1 MSPPGHQSEKNPAG
15 DSKEP
20 CGTENG
26 RMTMNRS
33 TFHTIGAVAATAVML
48 ASCAKNEVISRRPSL
63 DPDAIAFNVSSGF
76 VPADM
81 PESKSGGQAE
91 EKPAVLLGDNG
102 DTLYLHPSV
111 VPNDR
116 GLTALPETRDV
127 PIRNAGGIN
136 SFFVT
141 AKINDGGGS
150 EDDVLYIDDEEVKR
164 VAEGGSIWTTSEG
177 QHFWPDG
184 QTTLDFYAY
193 SNLTFSDGSEG
204 STAPAG
210 NLKMEDG
217 TLSFS
222 YTVPGGTTAGTGT
235 PASADAAKQQP
246 DILFA
251 LASASRSQ
259 TTDGDGTVDLN
270 FEHALAG
277 VQFRAKNIAGGTIQ
291 RITLKNI
298 YGQGDCTYTLSD
310 ETTDS
315 GARKG
320 TFDWSNL
327 GGEGKAKMDFVQKM
341 EVVVKES
348 STQPE
353 GTLQDVTTEANNE
366 MTFMMIPQ
374 STEGVEVEIVLEGNL
389 DKKTYTVSGRLSGP
403 DASSPIEWE
412 AGNIYIYDIS
422 TDSINWTYVFEVTPT
437 VTLEFGQTS
446 APYTVTSYRYRTQ
459 NPSEIQAVPWT
470 SENIGATETDAENHG
485 TFDVDVND
493 VLSEFTYSGEGTENI
508 NGVDYTLKLSTPTMH
523 TTYPG
528 DITLKNA
535 AGKGTEENPYDLSTH
550 DEKGGT
556 INETTANCYVVDAPG
571 VYKLPLVYGNA
582 LLDGQNNQDAY
593 KGEAFVD
600 YNGNKINQP
609 YIDNPH
615 DCCLV
620 WSDGYY
626 MVKDVKLS
634 DDEKYLVFTIDEDYL
649 QQANAVVAVR
659 DSEGKIMWSWHIW
672 VTERKIYSENIH
684 ELHDIFGSSRI
695 YYMMQCNLGWVDGKT
710 VYYNDRELN
719 FRFTQSASGN
729 VREMKVS
736 HNGDIFDYKDPGS
749 TYYQWGRKDPLV
761 ALRNWHNVGFNDY
774 RLHEIGKDGYQ
785 YRYEYAP
792 VEQNIAIQ
800 NPNVFYARPAGKDVD
815 WLDGSNPTLWDAEGS
830 NGVLQKETS
839 VKTVYDPSPRGFK
852 VPVARAFAV
861 LVNGYTGDGNL
872 DNLQPGQNPI
882 EITGV
887 LNGES
892 WEDVPNNPNKN
903 QYIAYPQP
911 NKHGTGIPLTATGQ
925 RSDRD
930 GLLEKYDQN
939 GSEKADIGGLWAM
952 YGVYYQSCVPSNNTM
967 SYCLV
972 IRRDYQSGVEVYSYG
987 FQGAKSM
994 ARPVRCIKDI

>member
-1 MSPPGHQSEKNPAG
+1 M
-15 DSKEP
+15 D
-20 CGTENG
+20 
-26 RMTMNRS
+26 RRI
-33 TFHTIGAVAATAVML
+33 FYVIGAAVAAML
-48 ASCAKNEVISRRPSL
+48 SSCAKVEMTDGGKAL
-63 DPDAIAFNVSSGF
+63 DPNQIAFSVRSGLQTQPGTRAGSEEEQ
-76 VPADM
+76 PAM
-81 PESKSGGQAE
+81 LLSGQGE
-91 EKPAVLLGDNG
+91 

-111 VPNDR
+111 VVNDR
-116 GLTALPETRDV
+116 GFVMPDTRGEPVTNDN
-127 PIRNAGGIN
+127 ID
-136 SFFVT
+136 SFTVT
-141 AKINDGGGS
+141 AKVHGSGTPYMNEVEVTRQGGS
-150 EDDVLYIDDEEVKR
+150 DV
-164 VAEGGSIWTTSEG
+164 WTTDG
-177 QHFWPDG
+177 KHFWPDE
-184 QTTLDFYAY
+184 QTSLDFYAY
-193 SNLTFSDGSEG
+193 SNLIFAENDNPDSPGVSGLECKDGQLGFSYIVPNGSEG
-204 STAPAG
+204 S
-210 NLKMEDG
+210 
-217 TLSFS
+217 
-222 YTVPGGTTAGTGT
+222 
-235 PASADAAKQQP
+235 DAARQP

-251 LASASRSQ
+251 LASANRSQ
-259 TTDGDGTVDLN
+259 TQDGGGTVILN

-291 RITLKNI
+291 SITLKNL

-310 ETTDS
+310 ETTAG
-315 GARKG
+315 GALKNG
-320 TFDWSNL
+320 TFKWDNL
-327 GGEGKAKMDFVQKM
+327 RGDKKNFTQTMSVD
-341 EVVVKES
+341 VKES
-348 STQPE
+348 STLTD
-353 GTLQDVTTEANNE
+353 GTVQDVTTGENSE

-374 STEGVEVEIVLEGNL
+374 STANVEVEIKLKGS
-389 DKKTYTVSGRLSGP
+389 DQKTYIVSGKLSGP
-403 DASSPIEWE
+403 DTTPLTWKP
-412 AGNIYIYDIS
+412 GNIYIYDIS
-422 TDSINWTYVFEVTPT
+422 TDSINWTYVFKVTPSI
-437 VTLEFGQTS
+437 TLELGKTS
-446 APYTVTSYRYRTQ
+446 ASYTVTSYKYRTQ

-470 SENIGATETDAENHG
+470 SENIDATETDADPRSENHG
-485 TFDVDVND
+485 TFDIDVND
-493 VLSEFTYSGEGTENI
+493 VLSEFTYSGEGAENI
-508 NGVDYTLKLSTPTMH
+508 NGVDYALKLSTPTMH
-523 TTYPG
+523 TTHPG

-535 AGKGTEENPYDLSTH
+535 TGKGTEENPYDLSTH
-550 DEKGGT
+550 DENGGT

-582 LLDGQNNQDAY
+582 RLDGRNNSAAY
-593 KGEAFVD
+593 NGTAFVD

-609 YIDNPH
+609 YINNPH

-634 DDEKYLVFTIDEDYL
+634 DDKHYLVFTIDKDYL

-659 DSEGKIMWSWHIW
+659 DSKGNIMWSWHIW

-729 VREMKVS
+729 VQEMKVS

-785 YRYEYAP
+785 YRFEYAP
-792 VEQNIAIQ
+792 VKQNIAIQ
-800 NPNVFYARPAGKDVD
+800 NPNVFYARPANKNVD
-815 WLDGSNPTLWDAEGS
+815 WLDGSNPTLWDANGS
-830 NGVLQKETS
+830 NGDLQRETS

-872 DNLQPGQNPI
+872 ANLQPGQDPV

-887 LNGES
+887 LNGKS
-892 WEDVPNNPNKN
+892 WDDVPDNPNRN
-903 QYIAYPQP
+903 QYIAYPQR
-911 NKHGTGIPLTATGQ
+911 NKQGTEIPLTATGQ

-930 GLLEKYDQN
+930 GLLEKYDQD

-972 IRRDYQSGVEVYSYG
+972 IRRDYPKGVEVYSYG

-994 ARPVRCIKDI
+994 ARPVRCIEDRP

>member
-1 MSPPGHQSEKNPAG
+1 M
-15 DSKEP
+15 D
-20 CGTENG
+20 
-26 RMTMNRS
+26 RRI
-33 TFHTIGAVAATAVML
+33 FYVIGAVAAAML
-48 ASCAKNEVISRRPSL
+48 SSCAKVEMTEGGKAL
-63 DPDAIAFNVSSGF
+63 DPNQIAFSVRSGLQTQPGTRAGSEEEQ
-76 VPADM
+76 PAM
-81 PESKSGGQAE
+81 LLSGQGE
-91 EKPAVLLGDNG
+91 

-111 VPNDR
+111 VVNDR
-116 GLTALPETRDV
+116 GFVMPDTRGV
-127 PIRNAGGIN
+127 PIRDDRGIL
-136 SFFVT
+136 SFTVT
-141 AKINDGGGS
+141 AKVHGSDTPYMNEVEVTRQDGS
-150 EDDVLYIDDEEVKR
+150 DV
-164 VAEGGSIWTTSEG
+164 WTTSDG
-177 QHFWPDG
+177 KHFWPDE
-184 QTTLDFYAY
+184 QTSLDFYAY
-193 SNLTFSDGSEG
+193 SNLTETDNPDSPCVSSLTCEGGRLGFSYIVPNGPEG
-204 STAPAG
+204 S
-210 NLKMEDG
+210 
-217 TLSFS
+217 
-222 YTVPGGTTAGTGT
+222 
-235 PASADAAKQQP
+235 DAVRQP

-251 LASASRSQ
+251 LASANRSQ
-259 TTDGDGTVDLN
+259 TQDDGGTVILN

-277 VQFRAKNIAGGTIQ
+277 VQFRAKNIAGGTIKS
-291 RITLKNI
+291 ITLKNLCA
-298 YGQGDCTYTLSD
+298 QGDCTYSLSD
-310 ETTDS
+310 SPVVEGGVT
-315 GARKG
+315 KNG
-320 TFDWSNL
+320 TFVWKTTGNKVEFRQNMNVGVS
-327 GGEGKAKMDFVQKM
+327 
-341 EVVVKES
+341 ES
-348 STQPE
+348 D
-353 GTLQDVTTEANNE
+353 GTLQDVTTGDNAG

-374 STEGVEVEIVLEGNL
+374 KLENVEVEIELVGAHDGEQ
-389 DKKTYTVSGRLSGP
+389 YTVSGRLSTATG
-403 DASSPIEWE
+403 SWE

-422 TDSINWTYVFEVTPT
+422 TDSINWTYVFDVTPAINM
-437 VTLEFGQTS
+437 VLGQTS
-446 APYTVTSYRYRTQ
+446 ASYTVTSYRYRTQ

-470 SENIGATETDAENHG
+470 SENIGATETDADPTSANHG
-485 TFDVDVND
+485 TFDIDVND
-493 VLSEFTYSGEGTENI
+493 VLSEFTYSDEGAENT
-508 NGVDYTLKLSTPTMH
+508 NGVEYAIELSTPTMH

-528 DITLKNA
+528 DITLKNT
-535 AGKGTEENPYDLSTH
+535 AGKGSEENPYDLSRH
-550 DEKGGT
+550 DENGGT

-582 LLDGQNNQDAY
+582 LLDGRDNSAAY
-593 KGEAFVD
+593 NGTAFVD
-600 YNGNKINQP
+600 YKGKRITQP
-609 YIDNPH
+609 YINNPH

-634 DDEKYLVFTIDEDYL
+634 NDKKYLVFTIDKNYL

-672 VTERKIYSENIH
+672 VTERKIYSENTLH
-684 ELHDIFGSSRI
+684 KLHDIFGSSRI

-729 VREMKVS
+729 VQEMKVS

-792 VEQNIAIQ
+792 VKQNIAIQ
-800 NPNVFYARPAGKDVD
+800 NPNVFYARPANTDVD

-872 DNLQPGQNPI
+872 ANLKPGQDPV

-887 LNGES
+887 LNGKS
-892 WEDVPNNPNKN
+892 WNDVPNNPNRN
-903 QYIAYPQP
+903 QYIAYPQRE
-911 NKHGTGIPLTATGQ
+911 KQGTEIPLTATGQ

-930 GLLEKYDQN
+930 GRLEKYDQN

-952 YGVYYQSCVPSNNTM
+952 YGVYYQSCVPTNNTM

-972 IRRDYQSGVEVYSYG
+972 IRRDSPNGVEVYSYG

>member
-1 MSPPGHQSEKNPAG
+1 
-15 DSKEP
+15 
-20 CGTENG
+20 
-26 RMTMNRS
+26 MNRS
-33 TFHTIGAVAATAVML
+33 MFHTIGAVAAVAVML
-48 ASCAKNEVISRRPSL
+48 SSCAKNEVISSRRPAL
-63 DPDAIAFNVSSGF
+63 DPDAIAFSVSSGF
-76 VPADM
+76 VPVDM
-81 PESKSGGQAE
+81 PESKSGAQAE

-111 VPNDR
+111 VPNEL
-116 GLTALPETRDV
+116 GFSAAPETRGV
-127 PIRNAGGIN
+127 PIEDPIGIG

-141 AKINDGGGS
+141 AKINDGGS
-150 EDDVLYIDDEEVKR
+150 ETADALYIDREEVTR
-164 VAEGGSIWTTSEG
+164 IGEGGTIWTTSEG
-177 QHFWPDG
+177 QHFWPDES
-184 QTTLDFYAY
+184 TALDFYAY
-193 SNLTFSDGSEG
+193 ANIGFDNNSPAYAENLVCENGKLGFSYKIVSSGSEG
-204 STAPAG
+204 S
-210 NLKMEDG
+210 
-217 TLSFS
+217 
-222 YTVPGGTTAGTGT
+222 
-235 PASADAAKQQP
+235 DAVQQP

-259 TTDGDGTVDLN
+259 TQDGDGTVDLN

-277 VQFRAKNIAGGTIQ
+277 IQFRAKNIAGGTIKS
-291 RITLKNI
+291 ITIKNV
-298 YGQGDCTYTLSD
+298 YGQGDCTYSLSD
-310 ETTDS
+310 NPVVEGNVT
-315 GARKG
+315 KNG
-320 TFDWSNL
+320 TFEWKTTGDKVSFSQN
-327 GGEGKAKMDFVQKM
+327 MNVYVQ
-341 EVVVKES
+341 ES
-348 STQPE
+348 SILDE
-353 GTLQDVTTEANNE
+353 GEKQDVTTGDNAKY
-366 MTFMMIPQ
+366 TFMMIPQ
-374 STEGVEVEIVLEGNL
+374 STEGIEVEIELLGAL
-389 DKKTYTVSGRLSGP
+389 DDKTYTVSGKLSGL
-403 DASSPIEWE
+403 DASSPITWE
-412 AGNIYIYDIS
+412 AGNLYIYDIS
-422 TDSINWTYVFEVTPT
+422 TDSINWTYVFKVTPT
-437 VTLEFGQTS
+437 VTIELGQTS

-470 SENIGATETDAENHG
+470 SENIGATETDADPTSENPG

-550 DEKGGT
+550 DENGGT
-556 INETTANCYVVDAPG
+556 ISETTANCYVLDAPG

-582 LLDGQNNQDAY
+582 RLDGRDNSAAY
-593 KGEAFVD
+593 NGTAFVD
-600 YNGNKINQP
+600 YNGNKITQP
-609 YIDNPH
+609 YINNPH

-634 DDEKYLVFTIDEDYL
+634 DDKKYLVFTIDKDYL

-719 FRFTQSASGN
+719 FRFTQSASGK
-729 VREMKVS
+729 VQEMKVS

-774 RLHEIGKDGYQ
+774 RHHEIGKDGYQ
-785 YRYEYAP
+785 YRFEYAP
-792 VEQNIAIQ
+792 VKQNIAIQ

-815 WLDGSNPTLWDAEGS
+815 WLDGSNPTLWDATGS
-830 NGVLQKETS
+830 NGDLQRERS

-872 DNLQPGQNPI
+872 ANLQPGQDPV

-887 LNGES
+887 LNGKS
-892 WEDVPNNPNKN
+892 WEDVPDNPNRN
-903 QYIAYPQP
+903 QYIAYPQR
-911 NKHGTGIPLTATGQ
+911 NKQGTEIPLTATGQ

-939 GSEKADIGGLWAM
+939 GSEKADVGGLWAM
-952 YGVYYQSCVPSNNTM
+952 YGVYYQSCVPTKNTM

-972 IRRDYQSGVEVYSYG
+972 IRRDNPSGVEVYSYG

>member
-1 MSPPGHQSEKNPAG
+1 M
-15 DSKEP
+15 D
-20 CGTENG
+20 
-26 RMTMNRS
+26 RR
-33 TFHTIGAVAATAVML
+33 ILYVLGAAAL
-48 ASCAKNEVISRRPSL
+48 LSSCAKVEMTDGANAL
-63 DPDAIAFNVSSGF
+63 DPNQIAFSVRSGLQTQPGTRAGSEEEQ
-76 VPADM
+76 PAM
-81 PESKSGGQAE
+81 LLSGQGE
-91 EKPAVLLGDNG
+91 

-111 VPNDR
+111 VVNDR
-116 GLTALPETRDV
+116 GFGMSATRGV
-127 PIRNAGGIN
+127 PVTKDNIS
-136 SFFVT
+136 SFTVT
-141 AKINDGGGS
+141 AKVSGS
-150 EDDVLYIDDEEVKR
+150 DTPPYMNEVEVTRQGDSDV
-164 VAEGGSIWTTSEG
+164 WTTSDG
-177 QHFWPDG
+177 KHFWPDE
-184 QTTLDFYAY
+184 QTSLDFYAY
-193 SNLTFSDGSEG
+193 SHLTETDNPDSPDVSGLTCDGG
-204 STAPAG
+204 RLG
-210 NLKMEDG
+210 
-217 TLSFS
+217 FS
-222 YTVPGGTTAGTGT
+222 YIVPNGTGG
-235 PASADAAKQQP
+235 SDAERQP

-251 LASASRSQ
+251 LASANRSQ
-259 TTDGDGTVDLN
+259 TQDGDGTVILN
-270 FEHALAG
+270 FQHALAG

-291 RITLKNI
+291 RITLKNL
-298 YGQGDCTYTLSD
+298 YGQGDCTYTLSN

-315 GARKG
+315 GARKNG
-320 TFDWSNL
+320 TFNWSNL
-327 GGEGKAKMDFVQKM
+327 GGEGKTKMDFVQNM
-341 EVVVKES
+341 SVEVKES
-348 STQPE
+348 STQLD
-353 GTLQDVTTEANNE
+353 GTRQNVTTGANNK

-374 STEGVEVEIVLEGNL
+374 STEGVEVEIELKG
-389 DKKTYTVSGRLSGP
+389 DDQKTYIVSGKLSGP
-403 DASSPIEWE
+403 DASSPITWE
-412 AGNIYIYDIS
+412 PGNIYIYDIS
-422 TDSINWTYVFEVTPT
+422 TDSINWTYVFEVTPSI
-437 VTLEFGQTS
+437 TLELGKTS
-446 APYTVTSYRYRTQ
+446 ASYTVTSYKYRTQ

-470 SENIGATETDAENHG
+470 SENIGATETDADPTSENHG

-523 TTYPG
+523 TTHPG

-535 AGKGTEENPYDLSTH
+535 TGKGTEENPYDLSTH
-550 DEKGGT
+550 DEEGGT

-582 LLDGQNNQDAY
+582 RLDGRDNSAAY
-593 KGEAFVD
+593 NGTAFVD
-600 YNGNKINQP
+600 YNGNKITQP
-609 YIDNPH
+609 YINNPH

-634 DDEKYLVFTIDEDYL
+634 DDKKYLVFTIDKDYL

-684 ELHDIFGSSRI
+684 KLHDIFGSSRI

-729 VREMKVS
+729 VQEMKVS

-761 ALRNWHNVGFNDY
+761 ALRNWHNVGYNDY
-774 RLHEIGKDGYQ
+774 RHHEIGEDGYQ
-785 YRYEYAP
+785 YKYEYAP
-792 VEQNIAIQ
+792 VEQYIAIQ
-800 NPNVFYARPAGKDVD
+800 NPNVFYARPANKDVD

-830 NGVLQKETS
+830 NGDLQRETS

-861 LVNGYTGDGNL
+861 LVNGYTGDGDL
-872 DNLQPGQNPI
+872 SKLQPGQNPT

-887 LNGES
+887 LNGKS

-903 QYIAYPQP
+903 QYIAYPQS
-911 NKHGTGIPLTATGQ
+911 NKEGTEIPLTATGQ

-930 GLLEKYDQN
+930 GLLEKYDHH

-952 YGVYYQSCVPSNNTM
+952 YGVYYQSCVPTKNTM

-972 IRRDYQSGVEVYSYG
+972 IRRDYPNGVEVYSYG

-994 ARPVRCIKDI
+994 ARPVRCIEDRP